1 MFTFESLRKSLLV
14 CLGTT
19 RMSSAVLG
27 DQRGNLKEVKNM
39 KKDKRE
45 TNGRWKEGKKKRHVG
60 GEGQRKIK

>member
-1 MFTFESLRKSLLV
+1 
-14 CLGTT
+14 
-19 RMSSAVLG
+19 MSSAVLG